1 MLRAGL
7 IRTLRPLVTR
17 PLLSGQHYVVRAL
30 RRWQGTPLR
39 LLEEHVEL
47 LNLPTPRLQL
57 GGLRRNLSL

>member
-17 PLLSGQHYVVRAL
+17 PLLSGQHYVVREL
-30 RRWQGTPLR
+30 RRWQGTPLQ